1 LTCSGALIEA
11 GSETTSQALNNTIVG
26 LLSNPEAI
34 ERCHEELDR
43 VIGDDRTPT
52 FEDLAKLPYIW
63 AVVKETMRWRPTTK
77 LGINHYNIE
86 DDWYEGYFIPKR
98 SIIMIN
104 QWAIHYDEENYPD
117 PYKYEPARFLHHN
130 LTAGEYAAVADVN
143 ARDHFSFGGGRR
155 ICPGLHIAER
165 SVFINTARL
174 LWGFNIEHAKDE
186 NGQIVPVDF
195 SFDGMVPGAMS
206 NAKPFKCC
214 MFSLLRW

>member
-1 LTCSGALIEA
+1 
-11 GSETTSQALNNTIVG
+11 
-26 LLSNPEAI
+26 
-34 ERCHEELDR
+34 
-43 VIGDDRTPT
+43 
-52 FEDLAKLPYIW
+52 
-63 AVVKETMRWRPTTK
+63 
-77 LGINHYNIE
+77 
-86 DDWYEGYFIPKR
+86 
-98 SIIMIN
+98 MIN

-130 LTAGEYAAVADVN
+130 LTAGEYAAMADVN

-186 NGQIVPVDF
+186 NGEIVPVDF

-214 MFSLLRW
+214 MFTLLRW